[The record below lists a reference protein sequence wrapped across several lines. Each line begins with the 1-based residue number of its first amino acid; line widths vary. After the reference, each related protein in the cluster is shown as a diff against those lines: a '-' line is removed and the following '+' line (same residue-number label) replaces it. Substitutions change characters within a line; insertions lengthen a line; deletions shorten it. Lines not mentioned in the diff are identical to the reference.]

1 VALPPEATAVPEVVS
16 TVWRLR
22 ESSILLDY
30 PVVMGILNTTPDS
43 FADGGVHLN
52 VDAAVSAGLGM
63 VAAGAAII
71 DVGGESTRPGASL
84 VSVDEELQRVVPVV
98 EQLAALGVLVSVDTS
113 KPEVALAAIAS
124 GAAAINDV
132 TGLEDQRM
140 RDVCADAGVGVVIMH
155 MQGTPRTMQRD
166 PQYDDVVNE
175 VTAYLVDGAEAAIH
189 AGIASDA
196 IVIDPGIGFGKTFG
210 HNIELMRSLDVF
222 VDTGLPV
229 LLGTSRKGF
238 LGTILESVR
247 GATSP
252 DERDGATA
260 ASVAVAVASG
270 VKILRV
276 HNVPLAVEVAHTA
289 NAIVPR
295 DHGEETNRA

>member
-1 VALPPEATAVPEVVS
+1 
-16 TVWRLR
+16 
-22 ESSILLDY
+22 
-30 PVVMGILNTTPDS
+30 
-43 FADGGVHLN
+43 
-52 VDAAVSAGLGM
+52 
-63 VAAGAAII
+63 
-71 DVGGESTRPGASL
+71 
-84 VSVDEELQRVVPVV
+84 
-98 EQLAALGVLVSVDTS
+98 
-113 KPEVALAAIAS
+113 
-124 GAAAINDV
+124 
-132 TGLEDQRM
+132 M

-166 PQYDDVVNE
+166 PQYGDVVNE
-175 VTAYLVDGAEAAIH
+175 VTAYLVDGAEAAID

-252 DERDGATA
+252 HERDGATA

>member
-1 VALPPEATAVPEVVS
+1 
-16 TVWRLR
+16 
-22 ESSILLDY
+22 
-30 PVVMGILNTTPDS
+30 MGILNTTPDS

-124 GAAAINDV
+124 GAVAINDV

-175 VTAYLVDGAEAAIH
+175 VTAYLVEGAEAAID

-260 ASVAVAVASG
+260 ALVAVAVASG

>member
-1 VALPPEATAVPEVVS
+1 VS

-175 VTAYLVDGAEAAIH
+175 VTAYLVEGAEAAID

-252 DERDGATA
+252 HERDGATA

>member
-1 VALPPEATAVPEVVS
+1 VS

-175 VTAYLVDGAEAAIH
+175 VTAYLVEGAEAAID

-260 ASVAVAVASG
+260 ALVAVAVASG

>member
-1 VALPPEATAVPEVVS
+1 MPPEATAVPEVVS

-175 VTAYLVDGAEAAIH
+175 VTAYLVEGAEAAID

-260 ASVAVAVASG
+260 ALVAVAVASG

>member
-1 VALPPEATAVPEVVS
+1 LPPEATAVPEVVS

-43 FADGGVHLN
+43 FADGGAHLS

-175 VTAYLVDGAEAAIH
+175 VTAYLVEGAEAAID

-252 DERDGATA
+252 HERDGATA